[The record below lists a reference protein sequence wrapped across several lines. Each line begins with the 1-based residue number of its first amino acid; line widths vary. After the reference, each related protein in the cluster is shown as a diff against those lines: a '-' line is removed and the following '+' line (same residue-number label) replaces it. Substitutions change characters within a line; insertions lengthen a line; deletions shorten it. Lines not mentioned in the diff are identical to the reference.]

1 MNINNTCKV
10 RCRLKALKHSLD
22 VFKGC
27 MLGNAAEVP
36 KGQIRSAILEVTW
49 IPLCKALQSYV
60 KVQTGILCK
69 TQSTCIIANL
79 K

>member
-1 MNINNTCKV
+1 
-10 RCRLKALKHSLD
+10 
-22 VFKGC
+22 